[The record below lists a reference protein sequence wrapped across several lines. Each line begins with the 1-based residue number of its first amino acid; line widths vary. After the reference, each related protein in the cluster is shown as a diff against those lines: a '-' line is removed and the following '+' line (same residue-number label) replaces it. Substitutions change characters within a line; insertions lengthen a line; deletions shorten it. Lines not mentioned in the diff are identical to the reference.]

1 MNDTISDFLTRIR
14 NSLLRRNKEV
24 RVPSTNMLIGISEI
38 LKREGFILD
47 YEVIEQEPQNEL
59 VIKLKYVNGEPAI
72 RALKRISKPGVRK
85 YRGYRKIR
93 TVKNGMGVGI
103 YSTPKGLIT
112 DKEAKQLK
120 VGGEY
125 ICEIY

>member
-14 NSLLRRNKEV
+14 NSLMRRNKEV
-24 RVPSTNMLIGISEI
+24 RVPSTNMLVGIAEI

-47 YEVIEQEPQNEL
+47 YEVVEQEPQNEL
-59 VIKLKYVNGEPAI
+59 VLRLKYVNGEPAI

-93 TVKNGMGVGI
+93 AVKNGMGVGI